1 MREVVTLEWENWR
14 VNKWE
19 ERDKG
24 ENHRERSQERAKGEY
39 QVNAV
44 NEIKFLSKMPKSS
57 C

>member
-1 MREVVTLEWENWR
+1 MREVVTLEWDNWR

-39 QVNAV
+39 QKRGAV
-44 NEIKFLSKMPKSS
+44 QFNLVGSQLLSVA
-57 C
+57 

>member
-1 MREVVTLEWENWR
+1 MREVVTLEWDNWR

-24 ENHRERSQERAKGEY
+24 ENRRERCQERAKVEY

-44 NEIKFLSKMPKSS
+44 NKIKFLLKMPKSS